1 VTSLRPPTWHP
12 ALVGVLVA
20 GAALYVLATRGVA
33 SRGEQWRFAGAIAV
47 LWLACAWPLGDLAA
61 HVSLSATIVQ
71 RLLVMLAVAPLLV
84 SSVPL
89 ARLASWTRPRPIDA
103 ALHFLGHPAV
113 AIAVVTV
120 VGTITLVP
128 AVIDFATRGR
138 LQGTAVLAVTLVVG
152 VVLWLPILGRVP
164 GGRRLSLVAKGAYC
178 MAASLV
184 VTSLSFVWIFS
195 QHVLYPSFAHQQAVL
210 GLSALD
216 DQQLAGYVSKLGA
229 YLPLWIVAFV
239 LFARAGDGGTGDAD
253 PLRWVD
259 VERELERADRHGP
272 PTAEPS

>member
-12 ALVGVLVA
+12 ALVGVLAAVA
-20 GAALYVLATRGVA
+20 VLYAVATRGVA
-33 SRGEQWRFAGAIAV
+33 TRGERWRFAGCVAV

-61 HVSLSATIVQ
+61 HVSLSAAIVQ
-71 RLLVMLAVAPLLV
+71 RLLVLLAAAPLLLT
-84 SSVPL
+84 SLPL
-89 ARLASWTRPRPIDA
+89 ERLASWTRPRPIDA
-103 ALHFLGHPAV
+103 TLHWLGHPAV
-113 AIAVVTV
+113 AIAIVTV
-120 VGTITLVP
+120 VGTATLLP
-128 AVIDFATRGR
+128 AVIDFATGGP
-138 LQGTAVLAVTLVVG
+138 LQGAAILAVTLAVG

-164 GGRRLSLVAKGAYC
+164 GGRHLSLVAKGAYC

-195 QHVLYPSFAHQQAVL
+195 QHVLYPSFAHQPAVL
-210 GLSALD
+210 GISAVD

-239 LFARAGDGGTGDAD
+239 LFARAGDGGSDEAD

-259 VERELERADRHGP
+259 VERELERADRRGP